1 MMVTKLVQNSEN
13 GKEKGKKLRG
23 KNVLDKFLKSG
34 GRRTKLSKA
43 PLGWKEAEG
52 KKRVDEGK

>member
-13 GKEKGKKLRG
+13 GKEKEKKLRG

-34 GRRTKLSKA
+34 GRRIKLSKA
-43 PLGWKEAEG
+43 TLGWKEAKG
-52 KKRVDEGK
+52 KRREIE